1 MAREMAA
8 LFYEEL
14 IALRLPTTP
23 ALRAL
28 KLSDGFVCDP
38 TSNHCTAAADA
49 PEQRYPTA
57 WLPTESLARVACR
70 DHGNVFLNRVQR
82 SMADGR
88 SPHHTLEYGG

>member
-14 IALRLPTTP
+14 IALRLPATP

-57 WLPTESLARVACR
+57 WLPTESLARAWRAVTT
-70 DHGNVFLNRVQR
+70 GTSF
-82 SMADGR
+82 
-88 SPHHTLEYGG
+88 